1 MGKATIESEIV
12 GIDNDKMIL
21 NVKGKEEEYKITK
34 KARKFNLKKGD
45 YIEWQMVGANFD
57 IIKKIEKPVNN
68 KNKNNQNNNYSK
80 SGNKNSRN
88 NKKEA
93 DYDFIP
99 LGDNI
104 LRKGKVLLGDKS
116 GVICCTLKNT
126 TKMSITESS
135 NGYIISASTLKGMVR
150 NIIDILTNSV
160 VRNLNLS
167 KNNEEEIE
175 IFNYKK
181 EKNNKKLEKQR
192 LINEYNENRLKFI
205 PEQFRETNREE
216 DFSFSERLFGTVGN
230 KEFIKDLENTTNY
243 QGRVY
248 FTDAK
253 PTKIPIVEKNVELEL
268 MEPEPKFTDDKKAIK
283 GRKIYLHKQTINT
296 KKGNNQNIKSK
307 VDIVKENTEF
317 LFEVHFEKLTE
328 DELGILL
335 YSLMLDGPITQ
346 HKVGRGKALGYGS
359 ISIAIKECLVEKK
372 EEKYKSFSIKNA
384 YKNVSKQELI
394 SKAKQRYNVN
404 GRENVKKLFEI
415 LRKS

>member
-1 MGKATIESEIV
+1 MAKRIESRVAEINNE
-12 GIDNDKMIL
+12 IFKLDTN
-21 NVKGKEEEYKITK
+21 GKIEEFGLTK
-34 KARKFNLKKGD
+34 KVRNFNLKKD
-45 YIEWQMVGANFD
+45 DWIEWEKNGPNFN
-57 IIKKIEKPVNN
+57 IIKKIEKPIN
-68 KNKNNQNNNYSK
+68 NKNNQNNNYSK
-80 SGNKNSRN
+80 SNRKN
-88 NKKEA
+88 NKKET

-99 LGDNI
+99 LGDNV
-104 LRKGKVLLGDKS
+104 LHKGKVVLGDKS
-116 GVICCTLKNT
+116 GVIHCILKNT
-126 TKMSITESS
+126 TKMSIINSS
-135 NGYIISASTLKGMVR
+135 NGYIISASTLKGMIR

-160 VRNLNLS
+160 VRNLTPS
-167 KNNEEEIE
+167 KNNKGEIE
-175 IFNYKK
+175 VFNYKK

-205 PEQFRETNREE
+205 PEQFRETNKEE
-216 DFSFSERLFGTVGN
+216 NFSFSERVFGTVGN
-230 KEFIKDLENTTNY
+230 KEFIKDLENVTNY

-268 MEPEPKFTDDKKAIK
+268 MEPEPKFTDDKKMVK

-335 YSLMLDGPITQ
+335 YSLMLDGPVTQ

-359 ISIAIKECLVEKK
+359 ISIAIKECLIEKK
-372 EEKYKSFSIKNA
+372 EEKYKLFSIKNT
-384 YKNVSKQELI
+384 YKNISKQELI
-394 SKAKQRYNVN
+394 SKVKQRYNVN